1 MLKVDFLNVADGDA
15 ILICDDAADFVM
27 LVDCGRPHVE
37 FVPGSARAPALNHL
51 MKARVDH
58 IDLLVLTHL
67 HFDHIGGAIPVLRHI
82 PVKRLLAV
90 YLPPDGAGWVFSPPS
105 DKKSVVG
112 LCDALNLLYD
122 IVSDARG
129 RGAKCC
135 LAAEGSERL
144 TNDLTMQVILPDDD
158 LLKRQRATFDA
169 LYRGEHPDEDV
180 LHAVSK
186 ERNCSSPLLRLN
198 YAGRSVLLTGDA
210 YASCWENLP
219 EPRCDILKLPH
230 HGDEKSM
237 TEPLLARLKPTFA
250 VISCENSP
258 SATKERPSERIL
270 NLLKKN
276 VPCVLCTENRALL
289 QFPAATHASVRFE
302 IGPGGS
308 IRCLEP
314 DA

>member
-15 ILICDDAADFVM
+15 ILVRDDAADFVM
-27 LVDCGRPHVE
+27 MVDCGAPHIA
-37 FVPGSARAPALNHL
+37 FVPGSARASALNHL

-67 HFDHIGGAIPVLRHI
+67 HFDHIGGAMPVLRRI
-82 PVKRLLAV
+82 PVKNLLAA
-90 YLPPDGAGWVFSPPS
+90 YLPPDGASWVFSPPS

-112 LCDALNLLYD
+112 LCDALNLFCD
-122 IVSDARG
+122 IVSDARA
-129 RGAKCC
+129 RGAKCR
-135 LAAEGSERL
+135 LAAGATERL
-144 TNDLTMQVILPDDD
+144 TNDLSMQVILPDDG
-158 LLKRQRATFDA
+158 LMKRQKAAFDA
-169 LYRGEHPDEDV
+169 LYRGEHPSEDV
-180 LHAVSK
+180 LYAISK
-186 ERNCSSPLLRLN
+186 ERNCSSLLLRLT

-250 VISCENSP
+250 VISCENAP
-258 SATKERPSERIL
+258 SAAKERPSEHIL
-270 NLLKKN
+270 SLLKKN
-276 VPCVLCTENRALL
+276 VPCVLCTENRALP
-289 QFPAATHASVRFE
+289 QFPAATHEAVRFE